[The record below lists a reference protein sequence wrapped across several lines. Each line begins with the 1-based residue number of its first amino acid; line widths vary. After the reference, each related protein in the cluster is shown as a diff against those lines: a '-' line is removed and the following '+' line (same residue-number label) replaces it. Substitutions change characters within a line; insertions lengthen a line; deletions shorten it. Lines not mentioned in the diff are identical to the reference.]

1 MIVNPVEYCQ
11 IKQCKP
17 PFIIV
22 FFFFYPDWRLIEIDF
37 ERYLCY
43 IFRRYEDVRG
53 VYDVR
58 DIVACFR
65 NSSFPYYIA
74 VLVCFRFISR
84 ANTILI

>member
-11 IKQCKP
+11 IKQSKTL
-17 PFIIV
+17 FVV
-22 FFFFYPDWRLIEIDF
+22 FFFFNPDWRLIEIDF

-53 VYDVR
+53 VYDVW

-74 VLVCFRFISR
+74 LLVCFRFISR